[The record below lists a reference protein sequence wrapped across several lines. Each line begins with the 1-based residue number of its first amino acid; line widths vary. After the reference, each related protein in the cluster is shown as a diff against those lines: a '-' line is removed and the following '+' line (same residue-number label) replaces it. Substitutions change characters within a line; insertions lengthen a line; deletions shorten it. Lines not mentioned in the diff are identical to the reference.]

1 MEKLQHI
8 GVIADENANRNG
20 SGERM
25 ISAPGSAV
33 EVHVIPAGEELM
45 VVRETYK
52 VVLAKG

>member
-1 MEKLQHI
+1 
-8 GVIADENANRNG
+8 
-20 SGERM
+20 M